1 MLHST
6 GLSFIVIVRRSMK
19 RYTKFLTVGMLNAF
33 VDLVVLNGLLVVSPT
48 TVGRTLMWYNTVAVV
63 CAIINSYVWNR
74 RWTFADKADGS
85 RREQVWFF
93 VQALL
98 NLALNDL
105 IVVWLSTY
113 LIFSHSVPL
122 FVSSNAAKALA
133 MLLSSSMSYAFMRIF
148 VFRARS

>member
-1 MLHST
+1 MEST
-6 GLSFIVIVRRSMK
+6 GFTIMVIFRRSVK
-19 RYTKFLTVGMLNAF
+19 RYTKFLMVGVLNAV
-33 VDLVVLNGLLVVSPT
+33 VDLAVLNGLLAIDPT
-48 TVGRTLMWYNTVAVV
+48 TKAHMLVLYNTIAVI

-74 RWTFADKADGS
+74 RWTFADRASGNF
-85 RREQVWFF
+85 REQCWFF

-98 NLALNDL
+98 NLFLNDL

-122 FVSSNAAKALA
+122 FISSNAAKALA
-133 MLLSSSMSYAFMRIF
+133 MLLSSSMSYAFMRVF